1 MSNIENDNPQQPAAP
16 FVKSGEDAP
25 RFLSLRTKFS
35 LFVSLVIILV
45 CTGLSGFLIQQEATI
60 MKRSMVNTG
69 TILVNTLNKISLNR
83 LIIHDTDYLG
93 RMLEGPLSAP
103 EVVYAI
109 IRDQN
114 GQMLVSQSKGILT
127 NASDVIRDHSQP
139 LIPDEMHTTPLFSQ
153 PQNSATSNHPLVT
166 ILHTVEFEGTLSL
179 QTLTNNAPP
188 RSWSISQETIYD
200 FALPVYRE
208 TRQSTTI
215 DLLSSETLGP
225 FPTAQQ
231 PPTAIIG
238 MIQIGISTVHMQNAL
253 NQTVWNIGLLTFGI
267 ILLGI
272 GLTVL
277 LTNRIITPMRKLAI
291 AAQQIAEGNIY
302 VSVLTDTQD
311 EVGQLTKS
319 INQMAEGLQ
328 QREVS
333 ITTYMNT
340 ITKQVTQL
348 NTLHQTGTVITST
361 LDMQKLFAIVLKLLR
376 ENLGFQRM
384 VLVLKDPANNK
395 GILSEVSGIPAEL
408 EPQIRGFEFSIVP
421 DTFDETLLIHGQPV
435 LVTDLDAIADQMNPD
450 ILALGRQVGM
460 VSFVSAPLISHME
473 VLGYVGADKG
483 QTRCTQE
490 DLNLLMTIA
499 SHVAVAIDNARTYQD
514 LETLAAGLEQ
524 RVTERTQDL
533 QSANERLQELDHLKS
548 AFVSI
553 VSHELRT
560 PMTSIKGLVENM
572 MDGLTGTLNERQSFY
587 LSRVKHNIE
596 RLTRMINDLL
606 DLSRIEAGKM
616 DLQTSPV
623 NVGSLAREVIELLQP
638 LGQERHLILHA
649 QIIDPLPLIQA
660 DRDKLTQILTNLI
673 INAIKF
679 SEPSGTVTVEVCQ
692 QEDGSVRTC
701 VQDTGC
707 GIPFDEQQTIFERF
721 YRGQTAD
728 VKERGAG
735 LGLAI
740 TKSLVEL
747 HGGSIWVTSTPG
759 EGSQFCFRIPT
770 QPPEASERL

>member
-1 MSNIENDNPQQPAAP
+1 MSNIENDNPQQSAAP

-35 LFVSLVIILV
+35 LFVSLVIILT

-93 RMLEGPLSAP
+93 RILEGPLSAP

-109 IRDQN
+109 IRDEN

-139 LIPDEMHTTPLFSQ
+139 LIPDETHTTPLFSQ
-153 PQNSATSNHPLVT
+153 PQNSATSKHPLVT

-208 TRQSTTI
+208 PRPSTTI
-215 DLLSSETLGP
+215 DLLFSETLGP
-225 FPTAQQ
+225 FPAAPQ
-231 PPTAIIG
+231 PPAAIIG

-253 NQTVWNIGLLTFGI
+253 NQIVWNIGLLTFGI

-277 LTNRIITPMRKLAI
+277 LTNRIITPIRKLAI

-328 QREVS
+328 QREMS

-361 LDMQKLFAIVLKLLR
+361 LDMQKLFASVLKLLR

-384 VLVLKDPANNK
+384 
-395 GILSEVSGIPAEL
+395 
-408 EPQIRGFEFSIVP
+408 
-421 DTFDETLLIHGQPV
+421 
-435 LVTDLDAIADQMNPD
+435 
-450 ILALGRQVGM
+450 
-460 VSFVSAPLISHME
+460 
-473 VLGYVGADKG
+473 
-483 QTRCTQE
+483 
-490 DLNLLMTIA
+490 
-499 SHVAVAIDNARTYQD
+499 
-514 LETLAAGLEQ
+514 
-524 RVTERTQDL
+524 
-533 QSANERLQELDHLKS
+533 
-548 AFVSI
+548 
-553 VSHELRT
+553 
-560 PMTSIKGLVENM
+560 
-572 MDGLTGTLNERQSFY
+572 
-587 LSRVKHNIE
+587 
-596 RLTRMINDLL
+596 
-606 DLSRIEAGKM
+606 
-616 DLQTSPV
+616 
-623 NVGSLAREVIELLQP
+623 
-638 LGQERHLILHA
+638 
-649 QIIDPLPLIQA
+649 
-660 DRDKLTQILTNLI
+660 
-673 INAIKF
+673 
-679 SEPSGTVTVEVCQ
+679 
-692 QEDGSVRTC
+692 
-701 VQDTGC
+701 
-707 GIPFDEQQTIFERF
+707 
-721 YRGQTAD
+721 
-728 VKERGAG
+728 
-735 LGLAI
+735 
-740 TKSLVEL
+740 
-747 HGGSIWVTSTPG
+747 
-759 EGSQFCFRIPT
+759 
-770 QPPEASERL
+770 